1 MTALNNKVGPT
12 RVWKTMNGRNVKSND
27 GKDLGKIKKI
37 SKNYLLLQKG
47 KVRKHRFWIP
57 KYIADA
63 FDGKTLWLLL
73 SEEEVRGKY
82 QYGKEPPTGEK
93 YSTEFESFKGTPFGQ
108 KAKYRADFEEN
119 IRIVENYNNIRDLHQ
134 TTSFEDESKYLK
146 TPRQGHGLKP
156 RSEDEQIHAQQEIE
170 SSEVENERKEKNKQL
185 EAEGVPVTGYF
196 SKQPIK
202 FGSPKTLER
211 TVQPFPPFS
220 KSAGPKIGAI
230 KNANDASSGPIRF
243 QPSQITER
251 LEEVTK
257 DGGRKK
263 SINANSTDLS
273 PVKRT
278 SEAHVP
284 IQSVATTPT
293 AIAHSSVMSS
303 GSSSQLP
310 IHTTDKHKE
319 TIPNLSALDLGS
331 TQMPMNA
338 DDNTVSNSTTE
349 STAVM
354 VATSTY
360 ITTDKMIDT
369 MPVLV
374 DPVPKLAK
382 VKEEQHIIA
391 VPNKNNESNL
401 PALNIQT
408 LTPSSLETESNSSN
422 PISIYSDPKNQLTS
436 RNAGRTNM
444 TKNVNPILDYYFN
457 PFLATWQEC
466 LDIYNEF
473 AAIGIRL
480 SLNWFELL
488 WKLGTPTIPSAI
500 EIEDNNKV

>member
-1 MTALNNKVGPT
+1 MTALNNRVGPT
-12 RVWKTMNGRNVKSND
+12 RVWKTLNGRNVKSND
-27 GKDLGKIKKI
+27 GKDLGEIEKI
-37 SKNYLLLQKG
+37 SKDYLLLQKG

-119 IRIVENYNNIRDLHQ
+119 IRIVENYNNIRDLNQ
-134 TTSFEDESKYLK
+134 TSSFEDESKFLK

-230 KNANDASSGPIRF
+230 KNANDANSGPIRF
-243 QPSQITER
+243 QPSQITAR
-251 LEEVTK
+251 LKEVTK

-349 STAVM
+349 ERTAMM

-360 ITTDKMIDT
+360 ITSDKKIDT

-374 DPVPKLAK
+374 EPVPKLAR

-401 PALNIQT
+401 PALNMQT
-408 LTPSSLETESNSSN
+408 LTPASLETESNSSN
-422 PISIYSDPKNQLTS
+422 PISIYSDPENQLTS
-436 RNAGRTNM
+436 RNTGRTNM
-444 TKNVNPILDYYFN
+444 TKNVNP
-457 PFLATWQEC
+457 FLATWQAW

-473 AAIGIRL
+473 AAIGTRL

-488 WKLGTPTIPSAI
+488 WKLWTPTRDSG
-500 EIEDNNKV
+500 